1 MKKAKKDA
9 PDLMGE
15 LGAKPRRGRPPK
27 QPSKNATQI
36 AEELERDAKK
46 MLAAVAIIRGKKTK

>member
-1 MKKAKKDA
+1 MKKAKEKKS

-15 LGAKPRRGRPPK
+15 LPKPRRGRPPK
-27 QPSKNATQI
+27 QPSKPAIQI

-46 MLAAVAIIRGKKTK
+46 MLEAVAIIRGKKKQ